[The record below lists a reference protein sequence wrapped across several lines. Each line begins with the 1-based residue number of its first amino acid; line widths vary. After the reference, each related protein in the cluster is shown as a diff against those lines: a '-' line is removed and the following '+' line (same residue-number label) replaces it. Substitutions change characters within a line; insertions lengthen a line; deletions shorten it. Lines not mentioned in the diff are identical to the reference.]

1 MKAYAHKKDGSFV
14 EFDLSGK
21 GKSGGEGAVYKIG
34 TVAGLQGVFCAKIYH
49 KDYLLKHLEKSV
61 KLKYMVEHR
70 PRNLSDTNGM
80 IQICY
85 PAFLLFDA
93 PTGGNFIGYVMYHA
107 LENSRDLQNVAMNV
121 NKARFESLRRIGKPD
136 TIGESIYNKYPR
148 PQSPAD
154 IDVLQNRYKIIHNIC
169 SVIHYLHQDGHYV
182 IGDIKPENI
191 LMTVNAGISLVDV
204 DSIQITEN
212 GKLLFANEASTPEYC
227 PPEFLQHP
235 QKIKTISFDLF
246 SIAVLFYQILI
257 GTHPYTYTIRN
268 QSKQN
273 DIAGNI
279 RYGYYANGK
288 KKKSFNAP
296 KCHLLFDYLPQNVQD
311 LFDRAFEGNPDT
323 RPTAQEWKE
332 AMRTL
337 IHGTPVVSAKKP
349 SPQPVKK
356 TPKPKKSQASSA
368 KPKSATQPQPTSQ
381 QTAQPAKPKSRL
393 VAWIIIMA
401 ICILAAISALALASC
416 NSNYNS
422 SSWCTTTIDEYRARS
437 VISDLCDAIADNNFY
452 RIEQLYGDYLQRYY
466 SRYGVSNNEVVAMCE
481 NYDNQF
487 GVYGKHFNV
496 RWNTFQ
502 TYRSD
507 NGAIGITYIFDYYI
521 DRYDPD
527 KYSYFI
533 IEKHIELDK
542 NYRIISEYDVQLSRS
557 K

>member
-1 MKAYAHKKDGSFV
+1 MKAYAHKKDGSFM

-21 GKSGGEGAVYKIG
+21 GKAGGEGAVYKIG
-34 TVAGLQGVFCAKIYH
+34 TVTGLQGVFCAKIYH
-49 KDYLLKHLEKSV
+49 KDYLIKHPEKSV

-136 TIGESIYNKYPR
+136 TIGENIFNKYPR

-154 IDVLQNRYKIIHNIC
+154 IDILQNRYKIIHNIC
-169 SVIHYLHQDGHYV
+169 SVIQYLHQDGHYV

-296 KCHLLFDYLPQNVQD
+296 KCHLLFDYLPQNLQD
-311 LFDRAFEGNPDT
+311 LFNRAFEGNPNA
-323 RPTAQEWKE
+323 RPTAQEWKD
-332 AMRTL
+332 AMRSL
-337 IHGTPVVSAKKP
+337 IHGTPVVSTKKP
-349 SPQPVKK
+349 SSQPVKK
-356 TPKPKKSQASSA
+356 TSKPKKSQTSPA
-368 KPKSATQPQPTSQ
+368 KPTAVTQSQPTNQ
-381 QTAQPAKPKSRL
+381 QTVQPAKSMSRL
-393 VAWIIIMA
+393 VAWIIILA

-416 NSNYNS
+416 NNNYNT
-422 SSWCTTTIDEYRARS
+422 SSWCTISIDEYRARS
-437 VISDLCDAIADNNFY
+437 VISDLCDAIENNNFY
-452 RIEQLYGDYLQRYY
+452 RIEQLYGDYLKRYY
-466 SRYGVSNNEVVAMCE
+466 SRYGVTNSEVVAMCE

-507 NGAIGITYIFDYYI
+507 NGAIGVTYIFDYYI

-527 KYSYFI
+527 KYSYFV

-542 NYRIISEYDVQLSRS
+542 NYRIISEYDVQLS
-557 K
+557 KK

>member
-34 TVAGLQGVFCAKIYH
+34 IVAGLQGVFCAKIYH
-49 KDYLLKHLEKSV
+49 KDYLIKHPEKSV

-85 PAFLLFDA
+85 PAFLLFDV
-93 PTGGNFIGYVMYHA
+93 PVGGNFIGYVMYHA
-107 LENSRDLQNVAMNV
+107 LEDSRDLQNIAMNV

-148 PQSPAD
+148 PQSPSD

-212 GKLLFANEASTPEYC
+212 GKLLFANDASTPEYC

-296 KCHLLFDYLPQNVQD
+296 KCHLLFDYLPQNIQD

-332 AMRTL
+332 AMRSL
-337 IHGTPVVSAKKP
+337 IHGTPVVSAKK
-349 SPQPVKK
+349 SSSQPVKK
-356 TPKPKKSQASSA
+356 TPKPKKSQTSPT
-368 KPKSATQPQPTSQ
+368 KPKSATQSQPTNQ
-381 QTAQPAKPKSRL
+381 QTVQPAKSKSRL
-393 VAWIIIMA
+393 VAWIIILA
-401 ICILAAISALALASC
+401 ICLLAAISALALASC
-416 NSNYNS
+416 NSNYNT
-422 SSWCTTTIDEYRARS
+422 SSWCTTIDEYRARS

-452 RIEQLYGDYLQRYY
+452 RIEQLYGDYLKRYY
-466 SRYGVSNNEVVAMCE
+466 SKYGVTNSEVVAMCE

-487 GVYGKHFNV
+487 GVYGKNFNV

-502 TYRSD
+502 TYRSN
-507 NGAIGITYIFDYYI
+507 NGAIGVTYIFDYYI
-521 DRYDPD
+521 DRYDSD
-527 KYSYFI
+527 KYTYFV

-542 NYRIISEYDVQLSRS
+542 NYRIISEYDVQLSKSR
-557 K
+557 

>member
-1 MKAYAHKKDGSFV
+1 MKAYAHKKDGSFM

-21 GKSGGEGAVYKIG
+21 GKAGGEGAVYKIG
-34 TVAGLQGVFCAKIYH
+34 SVAGLQGVFCAKIYH
-49 KDYLLKHLEKSV
+49 KDYLIKHPEKSV

-93 PTGGNFIGYVMYHA
+93 PTKGNFIGYVMYHA

-121 NKARFESLRRIGKPD
+121 NEARFESLRRIGKPD
-136 TIGESIYNKYPR
+136 TIGESIYHKYPR

-154 IDVLQNRYKIIHNIC
+154 IDILQNRYKIIHNIC

-227 PPEFLQHP
+227 PPEFLRHP
-235 QKIKTISFDLF
+235 QKIKAISFDLF

-296 KCHLLFDYLPQNVQD
+296 KCHLLFDYLPQNLQD
-311 LFDRAFEGNPDT
+311 LFNRAFEGNPNA
-323 RPTAQEWKE
+323 RPTAQEWKDT
-332 AMRTL
+332 MRSL
-337 IHGTPVVSAKKP
+337 IHGTPVVSVKKP
-349 SPQPVKK
+349 SSQPVKK
-356 TPKPKKSQASSA
+356 TPKPKKTQPTPA
-368 KPKSATQPQPTSQ
+368 KPTAVTQPQPTNQ
-381 QTAQPAKPKSRL
+381 QTAQSAKPKSRL
-393 VAWIIIMA
+393 IAWIIILA
-401 ICILAAISALALASC
+401 ICVLAAVSAFALCSC

-422 SSWCTTTIDEYRARS
+422 TSWCSTTIDEYRAQS
-437 VISDLCDAIADNNFY
+437 VISDLCDAIENNDFY
-452 RIEQLYGDYLQRYY
+452 RIEQLYGDYLERYY
-466 SRYGVSNNEVVAMCE
+466 SRYGVTNNEVVAMCE

-507 NGAIGITYIFDYYI
+507 NGAIGVTYIFDYYI

-527 KYSYFI
+527 KYTYFV

-542 NYRIISEYDVQLSRS
+542 NYRIISEYDVQLSKS